1 MKITK
6 IKIDGYKNVHETEL
20 DLGRFNA
27 LVALN
32 NYGKSNVIEAI
43 EFSMDFIKY
52 SNKGKT
58 IMMQNNNSIPINNI
72 TAKKDFS
79 FEIEFETKFE
89 KTTYE
94 VHYLFSFEWLKKK
107 KKGRK
112 INKEILRMRKK
123 EKNAIFSTYIQRD
136 QQKSKYLSSKSG
148 RCDKDIVISSNGL
161 IVNKLANYDDLF
173 YLDIINKI
181 NNIETDY
188 FSLSDIE
195 RYFSTGFIFD
205 HKDTIDTEPSY
216 TEVPSIAKLF
226 YTLKEKNKEKYS
238 LLINS
243 IIDLLPDIEYIEP
256 VVVDFKVSNE
266 KNAPS
271 FIPFELP
278 EKAYDLRV
286 KVTTNNQDTSIRSMS
301 LGTKRIFLILA
312 MAVVAE
318 QTKKVLVSF
327 EELENSI
334 HPALLQRLIVMVSEM
349 TTDLTILITSHSPYL
364 IKYLDL
370 EDINLGV
377 PNAKG
382 IATFKKIK
390 ESKRSKLVKY
400 AEDAESNIG
409 EFIFDMLVE
418 GFDEDSFWNDFI

>member
-6 IKIDGYKNVHETEL
+6 IKIDGYKNVFETEL
-20 DLGRFNA
+20 NLGRFNA

-58 IMMQNNNSIPINNI
+58 TMMQNQSSIPINNV
-72 TAKKDFS
+72 TANKDFY
-79 FEIEFETKFE
+79 FEIEFETRFE
-89 KTTYE
+89 KSIYE
-94 VHYLFSFEWLKKK
+94 VQYIFSFEWLKKK
-107 KKGRK
+107 NKGSK
-112 INKEILRMRKK
+112 INKEVLRMRKK
-123 EKNAIFSTYIQRD
+123 EKNAIFSTYILREE
-136 QQKSKYLSSKSG
+136 QKSKYLGSRTG
-148 RCDKDIVISSNGL
+148 RCDKDIAISSNGL
-161 IVNKLANYDDLF
+161 VINKLANFDDLF
-173 YLDIINKI
+173 YLDIVNKI

-188 FSLSDIE
+188 FALSDIE

-205 HKDTIDTEPSY
+205 HKDNTDSEPTY

-226 YTLKEKNKEKYS
+226 YNLKEKNKEKYS

-243 IIDLLPDIEYIEP
+243 ILDLLPDIEFIEP
-256 VVVDFKVSNE
+256 VVVDFKVSHK
-266 KNAPS
+266 KNTTT

-286 KVTTNNQDTSIRSMS
+286 KVKTNNQDTSIRSMS
-301 LGTKRIFLILA
+301 LGTKKIFLVLA
-312 MAVVAE
+312 MAVLAE
-318 QTKKVLVSF
+318 QNRKVLISF

-334 HPALLQRLIVMVSEM
+334 HPALLQRLIIMISEM
-349 TTDLTILITSHSPYL
+349 TTNLTILITSHSPYL
-364 IKYLDL
+364 IKYLEL
-370 EDINLGV
+370 NDINIGI
-377 PNAKG
+377 PNDKG

-390 ESKRSKLVKY
+390 ESKRSKLLKY

-409 EFIFDMLVE
+409 EFIFDILVE
-418 GFDEDSFWNDFI
+418 GFDENSFWNDFI